1 MIGRRQAIIARLVAR
16 TSERLTMSIRLAIAS
31 VLLAVFAWA
40 PVHADAGKA
49 PATPSIDDYFGDWQ
63 GTATATSE
71 TDEDFPTSR
80 RDIAVTIARSDI
92 GGFLLSWSTLQ
103 RQKGNP
109 NAPLEVMK
117 STTVEFVPAPMP
129 NTWKAKVEVDPYSGG
144 VLYWARLDGTGL
156 VISSFAIN
164 ADGKPELQT
173 YRRRVT
179 GTNMRLDF
187 SNITDGKLIRSVK
200 GSLRRLRTR

>member
-1 MIGRRQAIIARLVAR
+1 
-16 TSERLTMSIRLAIAS
+16 MSKRLALVFA
-31 VLLAVFAWA
+31 LLAIFALA
-40 PVHADAGKA
+40 PARAETGKA
-49 PATPSIDDYFGDWQ
+49 VAGPSIDTYFGDWQ

-71 TDEDFPTSR
+71 TDEDFPTSK

-129 NTWKAKVEVDPYSGG
+129 NTWKAKAEVDPYSGG

-179 GTNMRLDF
+179 GKEMRLEF
-187 SNITDGKLIRSVK
+187 SNVTDGKLIRSVK

>member
-1 MIGRRQAIIARLVAR
+1 MSTRLV
-16 TSERLTMSIRLAIAS
+16 LAIA
-31 VLLAVFAWA
+31 LLAVFALA
-40 PVHADAGKA
+40 PARADAAKPAMKA
-49 PATPSIDDYFGDWQ
+49 SIEDFYGDWQ

-71 TDEDFPTSR
+71 TDEDFPTSK

-117 STTVEFVPAPMP
+117 STTVEFVPAPTP
-129 NTWKAKVEVDPYSGG
+129 NTWKSKAEVDPYSGG
-144 VLYWARLDGTGL
+144 ILYWARLDGTGL
-156 VISSFAIN
+156 VVSSFTIN
-164 ADGKPELQT
+164 AGGKPELQT
-173 YRRRVT
+173 YRRSLN
-179 GTNMRLDF
+179 GKAMRLDF
-187 SNITDGKLIRSVK
+187 SNVTDGKLIRSVK